1 MSLDLY
7 SPQPRKE
14 RPALSF
20 RWLVDCTCCY
30 GWGWFSNDGYSEEYC
45 DCEAGKWRRVY
56 DGGSTEEH
64 EATTPIVDR

>member
-1 MSLDLY
+1 MSYLY

-20 RWLVDCTCCY
+20 RWRVDCLSCY
-30 GWGWFSNDGYSEEYC
+30 GWGWYTSDGYSEMYC

-64 EATTPIVDR
+64 ETTTTAVDR